1 MRGLALH
8 RQEICSLDKR
18 HFNRPRRRLSHR
30 ACKPITRKPKVP
42 CLAFPDGAGF
52 KQDLETML
60 DMANSLR
67 HDPEKPVF
75 HVMPRHGW
83 VGLPDNGTTI
93 ILSLVQSLAEQEVP
107 YLCVIKCMLMQIND
121 PNGPVYYEGKYHV

>member
-30 ACKPITRKPKVP
+30 ACEPTTRKSKVP
-42 CLAFPDGAGF
+42 CLGFPDGPGF
-52 KQDLETML
+52 KQDLDTML

-83 VGLPDNGTTI
+83 VRLKDIHTTI
-93 ILSLVQSLAEQEVP
+93 TTTDGKPCGTRALSPALSSRV
-107 YLCVIKCMLMQIND
+107 C
-121 PNGPVYYEGKYHV
+121 

>member
-1 MRGLALH
+1 MRNLALH
-8 RQEICSLDKR
+8 RQEVSCLDKR
-18 HFNRPRRRLSHR
+18 HFGKPRRRLAHR
-30 ACKPITRKPKVP
+30 ACKPITRRAP
-42 CLAFPDGAGF
+42 CLGFPNGPGF

-83 VGLPDNGTTI
+83 VMPTLTAQHDDM
-93 ILSLVQSLAEQEVP
+93 S
-107 YLCVIKCMLMQIND
+107 
-121 PNGPVYYEGKYHV
+121 

>member
-18 HFNRPRRRLSHR
+18 HFNKPRRRLSYR
-30 ACKPITRKPKVP
+30 ACKTITRKSKAP
-42 CLAFPDGAGF
+42 CLGFPEGPGF

-83 VGLPDNGTTI
+83 VRLPNNGSITI
-93 ILSLVQSLAEQEVP
+93 MALAERLGEQQLP
-107 YLCVIKCMLMQIND
+107 ICL
-121 PNGPVYYEGKYHV
+121 

>member
-1 MRGLALH
+1 MRNLALH
-8 RQEICSLDKR
+8 RQEVSCLDKR
-18 HFNRPRRRLSHR
+18 HFGQPRRRLSHR
-30 ACKPITRKPKVP
+30 SCKPITGRAP
-42 CLAFPDGAGF
+42 CLGFPNGPGF

-83 VGLPDNGTTI
+83 VMP
-93 ILSLVQSLAEQEVP
+93 
-107 YLCVIKCMLMQIND
+107 VIAQHND
-121 PNGPVYYEGKYHV
+121 TS

>member
-30 ACKPITRKPKVP
+30 ACKPVTRKPKVP
-42 CLAFPDGAGF
+42 CLGFPDGSGF

-83 VGLPDNGTTI
+83 VGLAYNV
-93 ILSLVQSLAEQEVP
+93 SQSQ
-107 YLCVIKCMLMQIND
+107 C
-121 PNGPVYYEGKYHV
+121 H

>member
-1 MRGLALH
+1 
-8 RQEICSLDKR
+8 
-18 HFNRPRRRLSHR
+18 
-30 ACKPITRKPKVP
+30 
-42 CLAFPDGAGF
+42 
-52 KQDLETML
+52 ML

-83 VGLPDNGTTI
+83 VGLADNDTTI
-93 ILSLVQSLAEQEVP
+93 TLALVESLAEQGFP
-107 YLCVIKCMLMQIND
+107 YLCVSKCILMQIND